1 MSLCYITIDIFPADE
16 ENTCGNVNKV
26 RLPAHSKKAYKKD
39 KKNMQGNKTQTWFV
53 DIKVELKMV
62 YSLLSGFRDEVNT
75 WFSLG

>member
-16 ENTCGNVNKV
+16 QNTCGNVNKV
-26 RLPAHSKKAYKKD
+26 CLSPAHSKKHTRK

-53 DIKVELKMV
+53 DIKVGLKMV